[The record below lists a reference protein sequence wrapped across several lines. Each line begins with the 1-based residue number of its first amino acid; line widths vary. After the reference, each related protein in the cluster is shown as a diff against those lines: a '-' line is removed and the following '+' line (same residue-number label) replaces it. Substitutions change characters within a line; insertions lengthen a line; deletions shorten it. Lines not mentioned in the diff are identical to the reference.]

1 MINRIEQERQM
12 SKSSIFCVLL
22 VLFSATCFA
31 QEKKILK
38 GSFTNQKKTYPL
50 KGEFV
55 KTADGKW
62 TTTFYFT
69 FGKRGKQVFK
79 GTAEGSLEK
88 GKLKGEVVER
98 RKFVFEGEWKDGKFT
113 GKTAEYFKGKDK
125 PSPTGT
131 IELKVEK

>member
-1 MINRIEQERQM
+1 M

-22 VLFSATCFA
+22 VLFIFSSTSLLAR
-31 QEKKILK
+31 EKKILK
-38 GSFTNQKKTYPL
+38 GSFTNQKKIYPL

-55 KTADGKW
+55 KDGDGNW

-88 GKLKGEVVER
+88 GKLKGEVKER
-98 RKFVFEGEWKDGKFT
+98 RRFVFEGEWTNGKFT
-113 GKTAEYFKGKDK
+113 GKTAEYFNGKDK

-131 IELKVEK
+131 IELSLEK